1 MHSRLSLTHKIP
13 EIRQLPVP
21 AHLGEICLL
30 KITTPRKLVQRSAKS
45 GFEMICLGAI
55 RVADVVYRL
64 ENPLSVSEEV

>member
-1 MHSRLSLTHKIP
+1 M
-13 EIRQLPVP
+13 
-21 AHLGEICLL
+21 L